1 MHAGDVVLRSS
12 TVAVVMLLP
21 LPLLLLLLLLL
32 LVLFL
37 SQPIAAR
44 RRVRRDV
51 SGTCK

>member
-21 LPLLLLLLLLL
+21 LPLLLLLLLL
-32 LVLFL
+32 FL

>member
-1 MHAGDVVLRSS
+1 MHADDVVLRSS

-32 LVLFL
+32 LFL

>member
-21 LPLLLLLLLLL
+21 LPLLLLLLL

>member
-21 LPLLLLLLLLL
+21 LPLLLLLLLL

>member
-21 LPLLLLLLLLL
+21 LPLLLLLL